1 MTTIDRI
8 MNKIYENWRSDLWED
23 RKMIRQI
30 LEAELTAFKGV
41 DELIEKL
48 KNVRKRKWDRWEDVA
63 EIEWFYNELQE
74 ALNQTPVAKED
85 VGEMGE
91 HIMLQPWEY
100 YKDEFGNIITYE
112 DEQKEMLKK
121 SYPKEVTQS
130 ISREAVEK
138 LRNQRQK
145 EINNIWKYDIVEHEQ
160 WYYEWLVEGKQDE
173 IKDLDQ
179 LLISNP

>member
-1 MTTIDRI
+1 MWDII
-8 MNKIYENWRSDLWED
+8 KE
-23 RKMIRQI
+23 Q
-30 LEAELTAFKGV
+30 
-41 DELIEKL
+41 DETL
-48 KNVRKRKWDRWEDVA
+48 KDS
-63 EIEWFYNELQE
+63 Q
-74 ALNQTPVAKED
+74 
-85 VGEMGE
+85 
-91 HIMLQPWEY
+91 
-100 YKDEFGNIITYE
+100 
-112 DEQKEMLKK
+112 
-121 SYPKEVTQS
+121 PKEVTQS